1 MLTIHRGNK
10 FGFTIA
16 TGSHCLEKKSVTHLH
31 FPESTR
37 TVRLEHFHHKF
48 LHFHGKT
55 IFTYNG
61 TKYHW
66 KGNTVLVDDDTGE
79 VLANFHSSRIDT
91 ASNKIGRLEVTNAGE
106 KLLSLVVIT
115 ALIVQEKSDENKR
128 AVHL

>member
-1 MLTIHRGNK
+1 M
-10 FGFTIA
+10 
-16 TGSHCLEKKSVTHLH
+16 
-31 FPESTR
+31 
-37 TVRLEHFHHKF
+37 
-48 LHFHGKT
+48 
-55 IFTYNG
+55 
-61 TKYHW
+61 
-66 KGNTVLVDDDTGE
+66 DDDTGE